1 VCFMRICD
9 YKFAVYGFFA
19 EHRCHKS
26 SEHRR
31 NYERCNSHPFKHFEI
46 FREAQVKSALP

>member
-19 EHRCHKS
+19 EHDRTLAELAAGRCVHDRYHLTRIAAKRDQL
-26 SEHRR
+26 H
-31 NYERCNSHPFKHFEI
+31 HGG
-46 FREAQVKSALP
+46 